1 MALTVVHLSYKKGS
15 KDMWVILEDVFKLA
29 KVHHW
34 DFNKTIMR
42 HTKCRYDAEDEHTV
56 RAGCNSTICTADTE
70 YRLIWSEFT
79 TSRHMIKLM
88 LSEEDDYSDDD
99 PTDNLLY
106 L

>member
-56 RAGCNSTICTADTE
+56 RAGCNSTICVVNPEAG
-70 YRLIWSEFT
+70 LIWTEFT
-79 TSRHMIKLM
+79 SPRHMIRLN
-88 LSEEDDYSDDD
+88 LSEEDDYIDDD
-99 PTDNLLY
+99 PTDSLLY